1 MDKLEIV
8 RYIGGEYIPMR
19 DLMVHESALR
29 LQIPG
34 VLTGTLYCSPGEQ
47 KELVVGHLYT
57 QGLIRASDDILS
69 LELDLEAGSARATLK
84 ETGRTAASKHRQM
97 ALSLIR
103 RSCLPISSN
112 FSISPPCRRPR
123 PVPTAAPFAMTPA
136 HISPVSTSAATMPWT
151 S

>member
-34 VLTGTLYCSPGEQ
+34 VLTGTLYCSPSEQ

-57 QGLIRASDDILS
+57 QGLIRTSDDILS
-69 LELDLEAGSARATLK
+69 LELDPEAGSARVTLK
-84 ETGRTAASKHRQM
+84 ETGRTAA
-97 ALSLIR
+97 
-103 RSCLPISSN
+103 RSTGRWPCL
-112 FSISPPCRRPR
+112 
-123 PVPTAAPFAMTPA
+123 
-136 HISPVSTSAATMPWT
+136 
-151 S
+151 